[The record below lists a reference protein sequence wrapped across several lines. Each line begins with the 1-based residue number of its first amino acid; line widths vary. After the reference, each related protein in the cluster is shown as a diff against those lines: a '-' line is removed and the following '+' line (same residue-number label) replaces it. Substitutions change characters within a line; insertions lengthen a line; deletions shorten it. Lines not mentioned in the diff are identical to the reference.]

1 MNSPKDFMSSSI
13 VNSRSINSSIYESQ
27 PNADCRRLRTS
38 TFSSP
43 SEIPSLPESATHQK
57 KRRSKHDLTGRDFQC
72 QHCCKSYLSY
82 PALYTHTK
90 TKHAE
95 DPLPSRSATGKG
107 RKNSE
112 TVRQEAWSEC
122 AEAPGKREESEEAA
136 KGVAKAVEW
145 LKNEMGWALEVA
157 EDHPLAKAV
166 KEGEREKNCDWVFA
180 EYCKDAAKKVSPDYF
195 EITCRFVLGYR
206 ECLNRY
212 GWAKF
217 SENNQEESKSD
228 HRAGN
233 SPKVETLLRNTEEY
247 QKKIR
252 QEYSAANGPDRIPEM
267 ANEFVLVFAKEH
279 KLGIEEQELINL
291 TMNMCDWLYANKHTK
306 TQVVAIS

>member
-13 VNSRSINSSIYESQ
+13 VNSRSINNSIYESQ
-27 PNADCRRLRTS
+27 PNADYQRFRAS

-90 TKHAE
+90 TKHAD
-95 DPLPSRSATGKG
+95 DPLPSRSATGRG

-112 TVRQEAWSEC
+112 TVKQEARNEC
-122 AEAPGKREESEEAA
+122 VEAPGKREEGEEAA

-145 LKNEMGWALEVA
+145 LNDEMGWGLEVA
-157 EDHPLAKAV
+157 EEHPLAKAA
-166 KEGEREKNCDWVFA
+166 KKGEGERNCDWVFA
-180 EYCKDAAKKVSPDYF
+180 EYCKSVAKKVNTDYF
-195 EITCRFVLGYR
+195 EIICRFVLGYR
-206 ECLNRY
+206 ECLNKY

-217 SENNQEESKSD
+217 SENGQEEIKSD
-228 HRAGN
+228 NRAEN
-233 SPKVETLLRNTEEY
+233 SPKIETLLRL
-247 QKKIR
+247 
-252 QEYSAANGPDRIPEM
+252 S
-267 ANEFVLVFAKEH
+267 
-279 KLGIEEQELINL
+279 LIHI
-291 TMNMCDWLYANKHTK
+291 CRCRR
-306 TQVVAIS
+306 AI